1 MCVHDMCV
9 VCMCVLACVSVLHI
23 CAGACVFVS
32 SGYLCNVC
40 AAQLH
45 VNVSAKM
52 VRHEDISFF
61 FFQHVHLLHTAYSDR
76 YKHRTDL
83 RGADANGEK
92 AQRTDQPR

>member
-61 FFQHVHLLHTAYSDR
+61 FSARAFATHGLQ
-76 YKHRTDL
+76 
-83 RGADANGEK
+83 
-92 AQRTDQPR
+92 